1 MEKIEWFRG
10 FKVDRK
16 NILLIPLNQNHKENN
31 RVIVMVDMAPGFLW
45 AMRDIFILQKHVTYH
60 CNFVFYNQKLSKVE
74 SLINR

>member
-31 RVIVMVDMAPGFLW
+31 RVIVMVDMAPGFL
-45 AMRDIFILQKHVTYH
+45 
-60 CNFVFYNQKLSKVE
+60 
-74 SLINR
+74 